1 MLHFHCTVCNAHG
14 SVMSSAPPSSCDNC
28 GAWDSIQEHDLS
40 PHGWS
45 IIDNPANNID
55 AYEVDFRVRE

>member
-1 MLHFHCTVCNAHG
+1 
-14 SVMSSAPPSSCDNC
+14 MSSAPPSSCDNC